1 MLKMSDAYEK
11 RADDEKIVKRN
22 QHPDFDKVQ
31 ASRPD
36 WSNSEWHYTKTKD
49 PTWKWGQGAND
60 GGESLKKG
68 HIEIDPYE
76 EGSQSPVLPFP

>member
-1 MLKMSDAYEK
+1 MLKMSDAHEK
-11 RADDEKIVKRN
+11 RTDEEKTVKRSR
-22 QHPDFDKVQ
+22 HPDFDKVQ

-36 WSNSEWHYTKTKD
+36 WSSNEWHYTKTKD

-60 GGESLKKG
+60 GGESLKKS

-76 EGSQSPVLPFP
+76 EGS

>member
-1 MLKMSDAYEK
+1 MSDALGK
-11 RADDEKIVKRN
+11 RTL
-22 QHPDFDKVQ
+22 HPDFDKVQ

-36 WSNSEWHYTKTKD
+36 WSRNEWHYTKTKD
-49 PTWKWGQGAND
+49 PGWKWGQGAND

-76 EGSQSPVLPFP
+76 EGSQFLHIVISRRGWG